1 MNTKKSTKKKKFL
14 EIEYYR
20 KKYLFSQADFA
31 TLLGVKE
38 NTYSHKETGISNFNC
53 DELILIHGTINKAAK
68 KAGDPPVT
76 MDMLL
81 GLM

>member
-1 MNTKKSTKKKKFL
+1 MKDRQTVKKKKYL

-20 KKYLFSQADFA
+20 KKYLFTQEDFGK
-31 TLLGVKE
+31 LLGVKE
-38 NTYSHKETGISNFNC
+38 NTYSHKETGISDFRT
-53 DELILIHGTINKAAK
+53 DELVKIHEAINKAAK

-81 GLM
+81 GL

>member
-1 MNTKKSTKKKKFL
+1 MNTKKTTKRKKFL
-14 EIEYYR
+14 EVEYYR

-31 TLLGVKE
+31 TMLGIKE
-38 NTYSHKETGISNFNC
+38 NTYSHKETGISPIST
-53 DELILIHGTINKAAK
+53 DELIKIHEAINKAAK

-81 GLM
+81 GL